1 MVLNNKGGLVMKKI
15 FIKSSVKAIL
25 IVPQAEMKIPFGA
38 HKVEVSEKQI
48 NSLKE
53 WLKNPSTKRRVKKG
67 ELLIRFEEISN
78 SELKT
83 EGQKLQEKEQ
93 LEETFK
99 EKYGYISALTGE
111 PLEALYEE
119 TLDKK
124 PGNRTEETQKDD
136 IVKYLR
142 EKEGL

>member
-1 MVLNNKGGLVMKKI
+1 MKKI

-53 WLKNPSTKRRVKKG
+53 WLKNPSTKRRVEKG